1 MTLRWKL
8 FPLQSINYQGDDS
21 VIKLFLLI
29 ADTDAKKLECL
40 LLTIYL
46 QAGLKLMSMA
56 RRLPLDV
63 EVIMLLLP
71 YSQMLVSPEKT
82 FQGQTL

>member
-8 FPLQSINYQGDDS
+8 FPLQSINYQGDDG
-21 VIKLFLLI
+21 VIKLFFLV
-29 ADTDAKKLECL
+29 ADTDEKKLECL
-40 LLTIYL
+40 LLTISL
-46 QAGLKLMSMA
+46 QTGLTLMSKA
-56 RRLPLDV
+56 RSLPLDV
-63 EVIMLLLP
+63 DVIMLLLP